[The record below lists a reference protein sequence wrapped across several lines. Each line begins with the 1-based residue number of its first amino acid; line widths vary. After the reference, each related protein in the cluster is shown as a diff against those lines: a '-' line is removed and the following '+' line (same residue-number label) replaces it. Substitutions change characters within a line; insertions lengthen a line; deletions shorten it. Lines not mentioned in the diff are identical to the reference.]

1 MTYDL
6 TKLEEK
12 FWEFI
17 KADENYDKNEIR
29 ITEEL
34 LTQTETLYIPFG
46 HMKYFLVIEDEKPVI
61 FAHAVSRMD
70 LNSICFI
77 DEDGWQCHDVYYL
90 GENRDIWEKYHSYR
104 RNVKGSHIMKGLPK
118 ARE

>member
-17 KADENYDKNEIR
+17 KADEYYDKNEIR
-29 ITEEL
+29 ITEDL
-34 LTQTETLYIPFG
+34 LTKMETLYIPFG

-61 FAHAVSRMD
+61 FAHAISRMD
-70 LNSICFI
+70 LDSICFI

-90 GENRDIWEKYHSYR
+90 NENKDIREKYHTYQ
-104 RNVKGSHIMKGLPK
+104 RNVKGSPGMIGLPK
-118 ARE
+118 SR

>member
-1 MTYDL
+1 MAYDL

-17 KADENYDKNEIR
+17 KADETYDKNEIR
-29 ITEEL
+29 ITKEL
-34 LTQTETLYIPFG
+34 LTQAETLYIPFG
-46 HMKYFLVIEDEKPVI
+46 HMDYFLVIEDEKPVI
-61 FAHAVSRMD
+61 FAHALSRMD

-90 GENRDIWEKYHSYR
+90 GENRDIWEKYHAHRS
-104 RNVKGSHIMKGLPK
+104 NVKRAPIMKGLPK